1 MAVAFEYVAGQTP
14 LDPDEAEGLIPG
26 HIATQGQLNEWEA
39 ENILEA
45 QTWAL
50 SQRRLTIEKLLD
62 EGYIR
67 KLHKRMFGKTW
78 RWAGTFRKTEKNIG
92 VAPEQIAMQL
102 TNLCR
107 DAAARLNYGGAPDET
122 AAWFHHRL
130 VFIHAFSNGNGRHAR
145 LLTDLLL
152 IALKQPPFD
161 WGAGDL
167 VVAGEVRARYLD
179 ALRCADGRD
188 YSLLRAFVRSGAASR
203 SK

>member
-1 MAVAFEYVAGQTP
+1 MIDRLVGSLQVNSSKIQTELGWHPPFTVDAG
-14 LDPDEAEGLIPG
+14 
-26 HIATQGQLNEWEA
+26 
-39 ENILEA
+39 
-45 QTWAL
+45 L
-50 SQRRLTIEKLLD
+50 S
-62 EGYIR
+62 
-67 KLHKRMFGKTW
+67 
-78 RWAGTFRKTEKNIG
+78 
-92 VAPEQIAMQL
+92 
-102 TNLCR
+102 
-107 DAAARLNYGGAPDET
+107 ET

-179 ALRCADGRD
+179 ALRRADGRD